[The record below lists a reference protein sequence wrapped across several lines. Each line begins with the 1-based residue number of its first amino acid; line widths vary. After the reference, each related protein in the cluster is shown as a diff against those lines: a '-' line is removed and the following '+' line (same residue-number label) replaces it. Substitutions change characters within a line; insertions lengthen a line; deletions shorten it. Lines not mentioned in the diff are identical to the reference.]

1 MTAEP
6 ITLNGK
12 KLIILGERDGIPA
25 PVIEQAIAGLG
36 GEVTYAATQ
45 CFV

>member
-12 KLIILGERDGIPA
+12 KLIILGERDGVPA
-25 PVIEQAIAGLG
+25 SVIEQAITGLG

>member
-1 MTAEP
+1 MPAEP
-6 ITLNGK
+6 ITLSGK
-12 KLIILGERDGIPA
+12 KLIILGERDGVPA

-36 GEVTYAATQ
+36 GEVAYAATQ

>member
-1 MTAEP
+1 MSAQP

-12 KLIILGERDGIPA
+12 KLIILGERDGVPA
-25 PVIEQAIAGLG
+25 PVIQQAIAGLG
-36 GEVTYAATQ
+36 GEVAYAATQ

>member
-6 ITLNGK
+6 IALNGK
-12 KLIILGERDGIPA
+12 KLVILGERDGVPA

-36 GEVTYAATQ
+36 GEVAYAATQ

>member
-1 MTAEP
+1 MSGETIE
-6 ITLNGK
+6 LNGK
-12 KLIILGERDGIPA
+12 KLIILGERDGVPA

-36 GEVTYAATQ
+36 GEVAYAATQ

>member
-1 MTAEP
+1 MSAEP
-6 ITLNGK
+6 LTLNGK
-12 KLIILGERDGIPA
+12 KLIILGERDGVPA

-36 GEVTYAATQ
+36 GEVAYAATQ

>member
-12 KLIILGERDGIPA
+12 KLIILGERDGVPA
-25 PVIEQAIAGLG
+25 PVIKQAIAGLG

>member
-1 MTAEP
+1 MSAEP

-12 KLIILGERDGIPA
+12 KLIILGERDGVPA
-25 PVIEQAIAGLG
+25 PVIAQAIAGLG
-36 GEVTYAATQ
+36 GEVAYAATQ